1 MIRGLNAL
9 TGLLLTAVGLVV
21 SLCTMTVDGW
31 TVLALVGVCMCAWDL
46 HLEER
51 QANGH

>member
-1 MIRGLNAL
+1 
-9 TGLLLTAVGLVV
+9 
-21 SLCTMTVDGW
+21 VDGW

-51 QANGH
+51 QANR